1 MSGVPVPSV
10 DSLLNGASDSPRC
23 LSPVYTHSYM
33 TAVTSS
39 NHSSVAISALSPRPR
54 LVPEQG
60 EAEDH
65 RCQ

>member
-10 DSLLNGASDSPRC
+10 DSLLNGASDSPGC

-39 NHSSVAISALSPRPR
+39 NHCSVTISALSPRPR